1 MMVLMT
7 TLLNTVENAPI
18 PVPGEVACPA
28 QCPPAVRKNSARI
41 RARPRAQFEPFC
53 WWPHY
58 EPRDQGCLHNVSIFQ
73 YASGTVYSTGESRDL
88 TRLVTDQWSDWQAY
102 VTCACVTS
110 VWRPHAPSV
119 PRTARHDL

>member
-18 PVPGEVACPA
+18 PVPGEVACPG

-88 TRLVTDQWSDWQAY
+88 TRLVRLAS
-102 VTCACVTS
+102 VCHVCVCHECHS
-110 VWRPHAPSV
+110 
-119 PRTARHDL
+119 